1 MGEHWMGLKQ
11 MPYEGVKQIDL
22 AESGLSYTI
31 PNLYKFPSISLSYN
45 KRLLLQGT
53 IKQIDLR
60 N

>member
-1 MGEHWMGLKQ
+1 MGLKQ
-11 MPYEGVKQIDL
+11 MPYEGAKQTDL
-22 AESGLSYTI
+22 AKSGLSYTI
-31 PNLYKFPSISLSYN
+31 PHFYKFPTISLTYN

>member
-1 MGEHWMGLKQ
+1 MGLKQ